1 MAARAPEGDGAAAAA
16 AAARA
21 VLARLTDPAAGL
33 ATALERAIVLTT
45 LAPGAA
51 LFEASPFAAL
61 PELADGGAD
70 AASGG
75 SRRLGRR
82 VAGAPAPPRA
92 RRQPVRGTATVSAQ
106 VAPPTAPGETIP
118 QRDPA
123 ARAPEPD
130 RAAMEERV
138 VFPVA

>member
-1 MAARAPEGDGAAAAA
+1 MLAAEDLVAGGRLDFTVEIPPHVRNPRDGNVDGTAA

-45 LAPGAA
+45 LAPGAS
-51 LFEASPFAAL
+51 LFEASPFGAL

-92 RRQPVRGTATVSAQ
+92 RRQPV
-106 VAPPTAPGETIP
+106 
-118 QRDPA
+118 
-123 ARAPEPD
+123 
-130 RAAMEERV
+130 
-138 VFPVA
+138 